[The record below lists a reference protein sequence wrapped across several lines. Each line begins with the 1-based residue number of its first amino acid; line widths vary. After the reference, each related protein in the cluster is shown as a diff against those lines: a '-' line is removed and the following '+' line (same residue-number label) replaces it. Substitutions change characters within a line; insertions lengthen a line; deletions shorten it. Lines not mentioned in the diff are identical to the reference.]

1 MTAWPSKSGFLKLLI
16 PVIPLIVLWRM
27 VSLWRTDGTPD
38 TISSPTV
45 VAEDITV
52 RCEGGFQRPA
62 PGGSGRVFE
71 KHIPF
76 YPGLRLMQ
84 TIDKAGGLPG
94 MGDIKS
100 IRIVRAGE
108 TNKVDLRKINPD
120 GSNHPLLQAGD
131 LIVLPW

>member
-1 MTAWPSKSGFLKLLI
+1 
-16 PVIPLIVLWRM
+16 
-27 VSLWRTDGTPD
+27 
-38 TISSPTV
+38 
-45 VAEDITV
+45 
-52 RCEGGFQRPA
+52 
-62 PGGSGRVFE
+62 
-71 KHIPF
+71 
-76 YPGLRLMQ
+76 MQ